1 MSEVFITDMLAGER
15 ALRNAA
21 REARSRRIVR
31 SPSART
37 ALAVAQDLASDSLSA
52 LEWVDVCAQPW
63 RYRQSV
69 TVTLGYLRA
78 GYDPQF
84 ASILGTAMVDLHLVE
99 MRAKSRI
106 DREAESIRAVLRA
119 YRAVWPRHPDC
130 IQINMTTRFQ
140 KLRLKVFSVG
150 SPRRLWAA
158 VRAACGASSV
168 RALPGHPESDNAA
181 QRAAGWRCGWGIICC
196 RRKAE

>member
-1 MSEVFITDMLAGER
+1 MNGHGFEPTMLAGEL
-15 ALRNAA
+15 ALNNAA
-21 REARSRRIVR
+21 REARSRRGVR

-37 ALAVAQDLASDSLSA
+37 ALGVAQDLASDSLSA

-63 RYRQSV
+63 RYRQAV

-84 ASILGTAMVDLHLVE
+84 ASILGTATVDLHLVE

-150 SPRRLWAA
+150 SLRRLWAA
-158 VRAACGASSV
+158 VRAACGASGV
-168 RALPGHPESDNAA
+168 LALPRYPESEKAA
-181 QRAAGWRCGWGIICC
+181 QRAAGWRCGWGIIC
-196 RRKAE
+196 RNRQP